1 MTEPG
6 SAEPAVDE
14 PLLGEPVV
22 TGPGPA
28 GSVSDEEALR
38 RLERVADRLRVV
50 GPRLAGREGPAAEGL
65 LAQIRGCLQRLA
77 DLAATADGEPP
88 RSVPCA
94 RGPGAG
100 ARARPVRP
108 EPARCC
114 PGAALGPGPGRC
126 PAGIERGQPLDLNV
140 TFSTVSS
147 DQVHRVT
154 NWCSR
159 SATARAPGR
168 IAQTRYQQQVSVRL
182 QQCGHSH
189 HG

>member
-28 GSVSDEEALR
+28 GSVSEEEALR

-88 RSVPCA
+88 RSVPVLA
-94 RGPGAG
+94 PHALGDQVLVLGHDLFG
-100 ARARPVRP
+100 SSLL
-108 EPARCC
+108 
-114 PGAALGPGPGRC
+114 GAAR
-126 PAGIERGQPLDLNV
+126 ERR
-140 TFSTVSS
+140 S
-147 DQVHRVT
+147 DQV
-154 NWCSR
+154 
-159 SATARAPGR
+159 RA
-168 IAQTRYQQQVSVRL
+168 AAL
-182 QQCGHSH
+182 QALNEVNLLI
-189 HG
+189 